1 MTAPV
6 LEVTAPRRGRRSLVL
21 RRILKNRSGAVGL
34 VLTVLVLLITVFAP
48 LLAPYDPNA
57 ITPGGT
63 GLAAPSSAHWFGTD
77 ELGRDVLSRVLYG
90 SRSSLQASV
99 LATLI
104 AVAVAVPIGIT
115 AGYFRGPWDAVVMR
129 VNDTVLAFPFI
140 VLAVGLAAILGPS
153 LLNAAIAIGISQVP
167 QLLRVTRGEA
177 LALREEDFVS
187 ASLADGAGPVSVMR
201 RHVFPNLVNTLIVQA
216 TVMLPFAIV
225 TESMLSFLGLGVQP
239 PAASWGVMLTTAQSY
254 TANAPFLAVFPG
266 LAIFVSALALNLLG
280 DGLRD
285 ALDPKANR

>member
-1 MTAPV
+1 MSAVVELPSQS
-6 LEVTAPRRGRRSLVL
+6 RSRRSLVL
-21 RRILKNRSGAVGL
+21 RRVLRNRSGAIGLALTLL
-34 VLTVLVLLITVFAP
+34 VLAIAVFAP
-48 LLAPYDPNA
+48 LLAPYDPDDIA
-57 ITPGGT
+57 PGAAA
-63 GLAAPSSAHWFGTD
+63 LASPSAAHWFGTD
-77 ELGRDVLSRVLYG
+77 ELGRDVLSRVIIG

-153 LLNAAIAIGISQVP
+153 LVNAAIAIGVSQVP

-177 LALREEDFVS
+177 LALREEDFVN
-187 ASLADGAGPVSVMR
+187 ASRADGAGHLSVMW
-201 RHVFPNLVNTLIVQA
+201 RHILPNLGNTVIVQA

-225 TESMLSFLGLGVQP
+225 TEAMLSFLGLGVQP
-239 PAASWGVMLTTAQSY
+239 PTASWGVMLTTAQAY
-254 TANAPFLAVFPG
+254 TTSAPFLAIYPG
-266 LAIFVSALALNLLG
+266 LAIFFSALALNLLG